1 MTVNRA
7 NLPAIAP
14 IWVRRRALLDEC
26 RRAADAE
33 QDIHLTGESG
43 VGKTALAKRIR
54 DDAIYL
60 AHPSPAGELLC
71 ALLFECYQ
79 RGAWEPEGADEDETL
94 DEIAVGKAVRKLG
107 QKAAVK
113 MAVGALAA
121 ISHAEGK
128 QPLIVLDDFDAAPAA
143 VVRIVVQLAGRAVIV
158 AVSGAARPHQKRF
171 LFGCTSI
178 RVPRFTP
185 AQSSEL
191 VEKLLQ
197 PHSISSRDRAG
208 ITRFLIEQS
217 QGVPAVMI
225 ELVRRAVKKGDLSL
239 RGLRGQDGAELD
251 GHRQVDMT
259 PGLVVLACGLVALRV
274 MSRGMGDQDVTVLLG
289 ASGALF
295 MLVRFYAGRLSRRR

>member
-1 MTVNRA
+1 MAANRSGS
-7 NLPAIAP
+7 LAP
-14 IWVRRRALLDEC
+14 IWIRRRALLDEC

-71 ALLFECYQ
+71 GLLFECYR
-79 RGAWEPEGADEDETL
+79 RGAWEPDGAEEEIL
-94 DEIAVGKAVRKLG
+94 DGIAVGKAVRKLG

-113 MAVGALAA
+113 KAVEALEALARD
-121 ISHAEGK
+121 EGK
-128 QPLIVLDDFDAAPAA
+128 QALIVLDDFDAAPAA
-143 VVRIVVQLAGRAVIV
+143 VVRIVVQLAGNAVIV
-158 AVSGAARPHQKRF
+158 AVGSTAKAHQKKF
-171 LFGCTSI
+171 LFGCTQVA
-178 RVPRFTP
+178 VPRFTA
-185 AQSSEL
+185 AQSAEL

-197 PHSISSRDRAG
+197 PHAIPSRDRAS

-225 ELVRRAVKKGDLSL
+225 ELVKRAAKKGELSL
-239 RGLRGQDGAELD
+239 RCLRGEGGAELD
-251 GHRQVDMT
+251 GHRQIDMT
-259 PGLVVLACGLVALRV
+259 PGLVVFACCLVSLRV
-274 MSRGMGDQDVTVLLG
+274 MSRGMGDQDITVLLG

>member
-1 MTVNRA
+1 MAANRA
-7 NLPAIAP
+7 GQAATPP
-14 IWVRRRALLDEC
+14 IWVRRRALLDQC

-71 ALLFECYQ
+71 ALLFECYR
-79 RGAWEPEGADEDETL
+79 RGAWEPDGAEDETL
-94 DEIAVGKAVRKLG
+94 DEIAIGKAVRKLG

-113 MAVGALAA
+113 KAVEALEALARD
-121 ISHAEGK
+121 EGK
-128 QPLIVLDDFDAAPAA
+128 QALIVLDDFDAAPAA
-143 VVRIVVQLAGRAVIV
+143 VVRIVGQLAGRAVIV

-171 LFGCTSI
+171 LFGCTGVK
-178 RVPRFTP
+178 VPRFTA
-185 AQSSEL
+185 AQSAEL

-197 PHSISSRDRAG
+197 PHSVSSRDRAG

-225 ELVRRAVKKGDLSL
+225 ELVRRAVKKGELSL
-239 RGLRGQDGAELD
+239 RVLRGEGEAELD
-251 GHRQVDMT
+251 GHRQIDMT
-259 PGLVVLACGLVALRV
+259 PGLVVFACGLVALRV
-274 MSRGMGDQDVTVLLG
+274 MSRGMGDQDITVLLG

>member
-1 MTVNRA
+1 MAANRSGHA
-7 NLPAIAP
+7 ATAP

-54 DDAIYL
+54 EDAIYL

-71 ALLFECYQ
+71 ALLFECYR
-79 RGAWEPEGADEDETL
+79 RGAWEPDGAEDETL

-113 MAVGALAA
+113 KAVEALEALARD
-121 ISHAEGK
+121 EGK
-128 QPLIVLDDFDAAPAA
+128 QALIVLDDFDAAPAA

-158 AVSGAARPHQKRF
+158 AISGAARPHQKRF
-171 LFGCTSI
+171 LFGCTGI
-178 RVPRFTP
+178 KVPRFTA
-185 AQSSEL
+185 AQSAEL

-197 PHSISSRDRAG
+197 PHSVSSRDRAG

-239 RGLRGQDGAELD
+239 RVLRGEELD

-259 PGLVVLACGLVALRV
+259 PGLVVFACGLVALRV
-274 MSRGMGDQDVTVLLG
+274 MSRGMGDQDITVLLG